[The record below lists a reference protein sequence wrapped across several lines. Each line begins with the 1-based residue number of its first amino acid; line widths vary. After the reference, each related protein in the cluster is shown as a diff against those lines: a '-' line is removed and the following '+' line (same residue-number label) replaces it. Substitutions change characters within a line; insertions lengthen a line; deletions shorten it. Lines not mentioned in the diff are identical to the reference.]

1 MVQSSCLK
9 FCLARFSSWGL
20 TSSKGLLSDERA
32 VISGFIMLLLKRS
45 RGNSLT
51 FIAIHLHSL
60 EWFCRGSI
68 IRPTKALSNCS
79 SFISLHLQL
88 CTWTYQYL
96 DPKTKWLVFSI
107 FEYYE
112 AGWSLCSN
120 SYGPCCDDLSVLP
133 FKERELTEDPCCQL
147 HAPATAAIEDS
158 HFTGTIPNGTFE
170 AFKLQAC
177 RDVGYGRTQ
186 DTWAFLV
193 ILFSLGAGTPRLYY
207 SAPAQSLASSR
218 YAVVTTDHPYD
229 ADVVEFPDGTLVF
242 NANIWMYHL
251 SKK

>member
-32 VISGFIMLLLKRS
+32 VVSGFIMLLLKRS

-79 SFISLHLQL
+79 SSISLHLQL
-88 CTWTYQYL
+88 CTWTYRYL
-96 DPKTKWLVFSI
+96 DPETEWLVFGI

-112 AGWSLCSN
+112 VGWSLCSN
-120 SYGPCCDDLSVLP
+120 SYGPCCNDLSVLP
-133 FKERELTEDPCCQL
+133 FKERELMEDPCCQL
-147 HAPATAAIEDS
+147 HAPS
-158 HFTGTIPNGTFE
+158 NGRHWGFALHRYHTE
-170 AFKLQAC
+170 WDIRSLQA
-177 RDVGYGRTQ
+177 
-186 DTWAFLV
+186 A
-193 ILFSLGAGTPRLYY
+193 SL
-207 SAPAQSLASSR
+207 SR
-218 YAVVTTDHPYD
+218 C
-229 ADVVEFPDGTLVF
+229 GLRS
-242 NANIWMYHL
+242 NSGHL
-251 SKK
+251 SISGNFVFARRRDTSPLLQRTCTVFGKLRICCCYHRSPLWCRCRRISWWNFGF